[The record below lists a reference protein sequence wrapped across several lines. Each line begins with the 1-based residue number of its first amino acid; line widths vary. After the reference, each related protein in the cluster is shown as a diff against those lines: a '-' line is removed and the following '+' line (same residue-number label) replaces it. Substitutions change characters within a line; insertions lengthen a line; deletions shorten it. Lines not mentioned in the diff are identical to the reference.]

1 MSLAHSNASHSLYL
15 ALGPAPGPAPSVQ
28 GVEGV
33 MVREDSAATARAQST
48 EHARD
53 WILLPV
59 TFQQLKQVFRSA
71 ASSYFAFKMLYL
83 SNANWPTILHFNI
96 SMSNAFVLC

>member
-71 ASSYFAFKMLYL
+71 ASSYFV
-83 SNANWPTILHFNI
+83 NWPTILHFNI
-96 SMSNAFVLC
+96 SMSNASVLC

>member
-71 ASSYFAFKMLYL
+71 ASSCYAFKMLSIESQLAY
-83 SNANWPTILHFNI
+83 NFTF
-96 SMSNAFVLC
+96 

>member
-33 MVREDSAATARAQST
+33 LVREDSAATARAQST

-71 ASSYFAFKMLYL
+71 VISCYAFKML
-83 SNANWPTILHFNI
+83 
-96 SMSNAFVLC
+96 